1 MPETIEVNENNNSV
15 RSNTSAN
22 GIFWTAI
29 VILVLLL
36 ALSMVILSI
45 QLYSF
50 ATIDERVLSIKSNT
64 DASFDVFS
72 LQYENASGEITVI
85 GTEGEK
91 VIAPG
96 TDIEYTIRLRNT
108 DNVAIDYEIL
118 PTANFRSEYKIPIVV
133 RVIGPDETYVVG
145 DAKTWIP
152 IEELN
157 DVKDTATLRKGESV
171 EYIFQWKWP
180 YESEDDEYDT
190 YLGNIVYEENI
201 GVIVEFDVYST
212 ANTTLDDNGGL
223 LGNVYGNTSLILI
236 FTILLLIAI
245 IILLVYKFIKKCNKD
260 NEPIPVV
267 FPAPQQ
273 EAEIEIAP
281 VPVCEPHIEPEV
293 KQSKKSFVGKMSFV
307 NIDTLEQ
314 YFNDGDTVSLQKLK
328 AMGLIP
334 ANTKQ
339 MKVLARYTGEFNKAL
354 TVETQGIS
362 AEARVAIVKAGGKV
376 IITDGGTDT
385 PDNKGKR

>member
-1 MPETIEVNENNNSV
+1 MPKTIEVNENNNSV

-22 GIFWTAI
+22 GAFWTAI
-29 VILVLLL
+29 AILILLLVL
-36 ALSMVILSI
+36 STVILSI

-64 DASFDVFS
+64 DDHFDIFS
-72 LQYENASGEITVI
+72 MQYENASGEVTVI

-118 PTANFRSEYKIPIVV
+118 PTANFHSEYKIPIVV

-201 GVIVEFDVYST
+201 GVIVSFDVYAT
-212 ANTTLDDNGGL
+212 ANTTLDDNDGL
-223 LGNVYGNTSLILI
+223 LGNVYGNTSFILI
-236 FTILLLIAI
+236 FTVLLLIAI
-245 IILLVYKFIKKCNKD
+245 IILLIYKFIKKRNKD
-260 NEPIPVV
+260 KGPTPVII
-267 FPAPQQ
+267 PAPQQ
-273 EAEIEIAP
+273 EVEIEIAP
-281 VPVCEPHIEPEV
+281 APVCEPHIEPEV
-293 KQSKKSFVGKMSFV
+293 KQSKKAFVGKMSFV
-307 NIDTLEQ
+307 NIDTLDQ
-314 YFNDGDTVSLQKLK
+314 YFNDGDTVSLEKLK

-334 ANTKQ
+334 ANVKQ
-339 MKVLARYTGEFNKAL
+339 MKVLARYTGEFSKVL